1 MEKRQIGNNVE
12 ASITDNVL
20 TLVID
25 LKKQLGPS
33 KSGKTQMVATT
44 NGNATLPDGSR
55 IGLNVYRSAGV
66 ANSARV
72 Q

>member
-12 ASITDNVL
+12 ASITDNTL
-20 TLVID
+20 TLTID

-33 KSGKTQMVATT
+33 KSGKTLLVATT

-55 IGLNVYRSAGV
+55 IGVNVYRGLTRNRPEKGS
-66 ANSARV
+66 
-72 Q
+72 